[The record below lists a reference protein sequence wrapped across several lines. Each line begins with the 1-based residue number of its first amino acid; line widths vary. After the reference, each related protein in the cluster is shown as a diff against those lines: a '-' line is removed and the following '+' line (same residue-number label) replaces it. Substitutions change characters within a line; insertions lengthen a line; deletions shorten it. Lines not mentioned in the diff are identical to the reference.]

1 MAIQARQAASAYEHL
16 GLQSAALSA
25 SQHQLITMLFDGA
38 ATAMRKARVLDSAG
52 DVPARG
58 TALSKAIDII
68 ERGLR
73 AALDFERGGELA
85 VQLDSL
91 YDYMIRRLMLANLR
105 SDMGMVSEVEQLLD
119 NVASA
124 WKQIG

>member
-1 MAIQARQAASAYEHL
+1 MAIHAHQAATAYQHL
-16 GLQSAALSA
+16 GVQSAALGA
-25 SQHQLITMLFDGA
+25 SQHHLITMLFDGA
-38 ATAMRKARVLDSAG
+38 AAAMRKARVLHSVG
-52 DVPARG
+52 ETGGRG

-68 ERGLR
+68 DRGLR

-85 VQLDSL
+85 TQLDSL
-91 YDYMIRRLMLANLR
+91 YEYMIRRLMLANLR
-105 SDMGMVSEVEQLLD
+105 GDMGMVSEVERLLD